1 MLLTALALAGHV
13 VLLLWGTRTVQNG
26 VERAFGSDL
35 RRLLGQALRNRL
47 VAMGAGAGV
56 TMLLQSSTATAMMA
70 TSFAARGALELV
82 PALAVMLGANVGTAL
97 IVRLLSFDVS
107 WLAPLLMLAGYI
119 AFRRAPKGRVRHLG
133 RVGVGLG
140 LMLLALH
147 EMTATL
153 QSSSVAASQGG
164 LLALVAA
171 DPMLREFLRNLTADP
186 ITDLLIAAA
195 VTYVAHSSVAAVLLL
210 ASLAAGG
217 ALSPVAALAM
227 VLGANLGG
235 ALPPVLEIDASNP
248 TNRRVPAG
256 NLMFRAIG
264 CLLVLPFLRP
274 LSALISAWQP
284 DPLAAVTLF
293 HLGFNLML
301 AVFCVGWLRH
311 ASALLTRMFPTPT
324 ASADTVG
331 QPLFLDSSALETPY
345 LALSAAAREMLRMG
359 DLVEALLALVPQALG
374 RRNKL
379 LADQAGRLGLELDR
393 LHAAVKAYLSR
404 LDRGE
409 LTPQDARRLTSL
421 LEFAVNLG
429 QAGGLLDKRIGRIAG
444 RETDMIADPDQ
455 EAVHR
460 LLAGVTADLRLAMST
475 MLTEDT
481 RSADELRAAKRVI
494 NDAERA
500 AVREH
505 LGRLGQEA
513 EAQQASGLFL
523 GLLHDL
529 KLVNSH
535 LASIGYTVPPPE
547 PA

>member
-35 RRLLGQALRNRL
+35 RRLLGQALRNRV

-70 TSFAARGALELV
+70 ASFAARGALELV

-119 AFRRAPKGRVRHLG
+119 AFRRAPKGRIRHLG

-153 QSSSVAASQGG
+153 QSSSAASSQGG

-171 DPMLREFLRNLTADP
+171 DPMLREFLRTLTEDP
-186 ITDLLIAAA
+186 IADLLIAAA

-235 ALPPVLEIDASNP
+235 ALPPVLEIDGSNRS
-248 TNRRVPAG
+248 NRRVPVG
-256 NLMFRAIG
+256 NLMFRAVG

-274 LSALISAWQP
+274 LAGVISVWQP

-293 HLGFNLML
+293 HLGFNVAL
-301 AVFCVGWLRH
+301 AVICVGWLRN
-311 ASALLTRMFPTPT
+311 ASLLLTRLFPTP
-324 ASADTVG
+324 AAPSDTVG
-331 QPLFLDSSALETPY
+331 QPLFLDTAALETPY
-345 LALSAAAREMLRMG
+345 LALSNAAREMLRMG
-359 DLVEALLALVPQALG
+359 DLVEALLALVPQALA

-379 LADQAGRLGLELDR
+379 LADQAGRLGRELDR
-393 LHAAVKAYLSR
+393 LHAAVKHYLSR
-404 LDRGE
+404 LDRAE
-409 LTPQDARRLTSL
+409 LTGQDARRLTSL

-444 RETDMIADPDQ
+444 RETDTIASTDRD
-455 EAVHR
+455 AVR
-460 LLAGVTADLRLAMST
+460 SLLAGVTADLRLAMST

-505 LGRLGQEA
+505 LGRLGREA
-513 EAQQASGLFL
+513 EAQQASRQFL

-535 LASIGYTVPPPE
+535 LASIGYTVPAPE
-547 PA
+547 VA

>member
-1 MLLTALALAGHV
+1 MLLTALSLAGHV

-26 VERAFGSDL
+26 IERAFGSDL
-35 RRLLGQALRNRL
+35 RRLLGQALRNRV

-70 TSFAARGALELV
+70 ASFAARGALELV
-82 PALAVMLGANVGTAL
+82 PALALMLGANVGTAL

-119 AFRRAPKGRVRHLG
+119 AFRRAPKGRARQLG

-147 EMTATL
+147 DMTATL
-153 QSSSVAASQGG
+153 QSSSTASGEGG

-171 DPMLREFLRNLTADP
+171 DPMLRAFLHTLTEDP
-186 ITDLLIAAA
+186 IADLLIAAA
-195 VTYVAHSSVAAVLLL
+195 VTYIAHSSVAAVLLL
-210 ASLAAGG
+210 ASLAASG

-248 TNRRVPAG
+248 SNRRVPVG
-256 NLMFRAIG
+256 NLIFRAAG
-264 CLLVLPFLRP
+264 CLLALPFLRP
-274 LSALISAWQP
+274 LSALLSAWQP

-293 HLGFNLML
+293 HLGFNLVL
-301 AVFCVGWLRH
+301 AVMCVGWLTK
-311 ASALLTRMFPTPT
+311 ASALLTRMFPSPAAPT
-324 ASADTVG
+324 DTVG
-331 QPLFLDSSALETPY
+331 QPLFLDNATLETPY
-345 LALSAAAREMLRMG
+345 LALSNAAREMLRMG
-359 DLVEALLALVPQALG
+359 DLVEALLALVPQAVG
-374 RRNKL
+374 RRDKQ
-379 LADQAGRLGLELDR
+379 LAEQAGRLGRELDR

-404 LDRGE
+404 LDRAE
-409 LTPQDARRLTSL
+409 LTPQDSRRLTSL

-429 QAGGLLDKRIGRIAG
+429 QAGLLLDKRIGRVAG
-444 RETDMIADPDQ
+444 RETDTIAAADQ
-455 EAVHR
+455 DAVR
-460 LLAGVTADLRLAMST
+460 SLLAGVMADLRLAMST

-481 RSADELRAAKRVI
+481 RSADELRAAKRAI

-513 EAQQASGLFL
+513 EAQQASRQFL

-535 LASIGYTVPPPE
+535 LASIGYTVAVPDD
-547 PA
+547 A